1 MTAKFDKYD
10 YETVVDRR
18 NTGSFK
24 YAAMYAK
31 NPKVSSDTVPLNTAD
46 MEIKSPPELYEGLA
60 DFLKAEP
67 ILGYTG
73 PTDAVLQ
80 AIVDWMKNQ
89 HDYSIEKEWIV
100 HTPGVVNAFH
110 VGISAVSEPG
120 DGVIIFKP
128 IYFPFGQAIKE
139 THRTEVNVPL
149 IEKDGYYTIDFEA
162 FEEAAAKPENTV
174 LLFCSPHNP
183 VGRVWTR
190 EELEKVAD
198 ICYRH
203 DLYIIS
209 DEIWFEFTNKGHE
222 HIMFGRVNEKI
233 IPRLIICTA
242 MTKSFNVAGLSHS
255 HIIIPDDELRSR
267 YNKTLADQRQ
277 KLVNAIGYQAT
288 QILYRPAGAEWL
300 AGVKE
305 VIYTNMD
312 MVKSFFEE
320 NYPQIKAPVSE
331 GTYLQ
336 WVDFRG
342 LGLSNE
348 ALAEFL
354 DKEAEFFTEHGHG
367 YGAEGSGF
375 ERINCAVPRH
385 VLQTQLERLEKAL
398 KARFS

>member
-1 MTAKFDKYD
+1 MVAKYDKYD

-18 NTGSFK
+18 NTGSLK

-31 NPKVSSDTVPLNTAD
+31 NPNVSSDTVPLNTAD
-46 MEIKSPPELYEGLA
+46 MEIKSPPELYEGLV

-73 PTDAVLQ
+73 PTEGVLQ
-80 AIVDWMKNQ
+80 AIVDWMKSQ
-89 HDYSIEKEWIV
+89 HDYSIEKDWIV

-120 DGVIIFKP
+120 DGVIVFKP
-128 IYFPFGQAIKE
+128 VYFPFGQAIDE

-149 IEKDGYYTIDFEA
+149 IEKDNYYTIDFEA

-190 EELEKVAD
+190 DELEKVAD

-209 DEIWFEFTNKGHE
+209 DEIWFEFTNQGHE
-222 HIMFGRVNEKI
+222 HTMFGKVNENI
-233 IPRLIICTA
+233 IPRLILCTA

-255 HIIIPDDELRSR
+255 HIIIPDAELRSC
-267 YNKTLADQRQ
+267 YNKALAKQRQ
-277 KLVNAIGYQAT
+277 NLVNAIGYQAA

-305 VIYTNMD
+305 VIYTNME
-312 MVKSFFEE
+312 MIKSFFEE
-320 NYPQIKAPVSE
+320 NYPQIKAPISE

-336 WVDFRG
+336 WVDFRA

-348 ALAEFL
+348 ALDEFL

-385 VLQTQLERLEKAL
+385 ALQTQLERLDKAL
-398 KARFS
+398 KAHFS